1 MVQKIQLK
9 HPAGKPAVSIDK
21 SKYDTIKESILNS
34 LKKRELTHTEIVEA
48 VTEDFRKNKVKF
60 EGSVGWYIE
69 WVKLDL
75 EAGKIIERIFD
86 QSPQKFR
93 LSR

>member
-1 MVQKIQLK
+1 MEQKIQLK
-9 HPAGKPAVSIDK
+9 YPAGKPAVSIDK

-48 VTEDFRKNKVKF
+48 VTEDFRKNKIKF
-60 EGSVGWYIE
+60 EGSVGWYFE

-75 EAGKIIERIFD
+75 EAGKIIERISD
-86 QSPQKFR
+86 KSPQKFR
-93 LSR
+93 LSK